1 MNNSLNRA
9 RLFCTLLFILTFTV
23 GKSQSLSL
31 DEILKLIDGTPSEI
45 TTSLSTK
52 GWKFESA
59 DKDMS
64 DDGTLL
70 MESTMIFYFKDNY
83 GNYLASF
90 GHMKTFNF
98 DTEFSY
104 DPRKKRQAPKIGYYL
119 NVSYK
124 FADIKIFNAL
134 NNQLINKGITVQ
146 NDEVLE
152 GGIIEKSFNH
162 DEFNIVFYIAPSES
176 GQTFQFVIGS
186 KYLVEK

>member
-9 RLFCTLLFILTFTV
+9 KLFCTLLFIFTFTV

-45 TTSLSTK
+45 TSSLSTK

-70 MESTMIFYFKDNY
+70 MESKIIFYFKDNY
-83 GNYLASF
+83 GHYLASF
-90 GHMKTFNF
+90 GHLKTFNF
-98 DTEFSY
+98 DTKFSF
-104 DPRKKRQAPKIGYYL
+104 DPRKRKQAPKIGYYL

-124 FADIKIFNAL
+124 FADINIYNAL
-134 NNQLINKGITVQ
+134 NKQLINKGITVQ
-146 NDEVLE
+146 KDEVLE

-162 DEFNIVFYIAPSES
+162 DEFHIVFFIAPSES
-176 GQTFQFVIGS
+176 GQTFQFVVGS
-186 KYLVEK
+186 KYLVEN